1 MSVLIWGLIEINYL
15 ENKKFKK
22 ELMEKR
28 KRPCEVNTKKWI
40 SSTESPSGKSFN
52 QDVKFKGLFHEWG
65 NEAVENS
72 GDGFGNFT
80 IAIVEDESGQV
91 HTVNPNHVKFLDK

>member
-1 MSVLIWGLIEINYL
+1 MENDNS

-22 ELMEKR
+22 ENMEKR
-28 KRPCEVNTKKWI
+28 KRPCEVNSKRYERNGGKCGIWVGVEFKGI
-40 SSTESPSGKSFN
+40 FHEFGTESVANDEHGFTN
-52 QDVKFKGLFHEWG
+52 Q
-65 NEAVENS
+65 
-72 GDGFGNFT
+72 T

>member
-1 MSVLIWGLIEINYL
+1 
-15 ENKKFKK
+15 
-22 ELMEKR
+22 MEKR
-28 KRPCEVNTKKWI
+28 KRPCEITTKKWNG
-40 SSTESPSGKSFN
+40 TKMVPSE
-52 QDVKFKGLFHEWG
+52 FKGIFHEWG
-65 NEAVENS
+65 NEAVENN